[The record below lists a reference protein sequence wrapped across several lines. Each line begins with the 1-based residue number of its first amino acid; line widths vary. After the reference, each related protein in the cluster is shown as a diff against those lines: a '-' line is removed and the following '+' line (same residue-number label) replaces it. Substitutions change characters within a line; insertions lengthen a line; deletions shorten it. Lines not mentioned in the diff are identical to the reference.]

1 MGITAIIT
9 ILTSVSSS
17 VIAGCLMFYINRR
30 EKKEDER
37 EEARLKRTYLLLK
50 NIQAQGSVLEK
61 VAVCVKNGRVNGDM
75 EEALQYQMEMKHE
88 LKDFLDEQAINH

>member
-50 NIQAQGSVLEK
+50 NGQ
-61 VAVCVKNGRVNGDM
+61 
-75 EEALQYQMEMKHE
+75 
-88 LKDFLDEQAINH
+88 